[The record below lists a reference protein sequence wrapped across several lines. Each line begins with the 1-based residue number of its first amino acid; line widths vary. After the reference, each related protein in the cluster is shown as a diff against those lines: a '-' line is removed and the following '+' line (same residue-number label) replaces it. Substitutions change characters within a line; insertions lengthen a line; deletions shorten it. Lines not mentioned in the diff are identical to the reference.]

1 MDATESY
8 VYKKEVDWSLLH
20 EGLTLPVE
28 NQVVFGRL
36 MNRFLAR
43 GESKSINLYLNGKS
57 YAAKIT
63 NVNFAQKFHR
73 VKDTLQIRYS
83 RNGELAQALRGC
95 FARSYQFFV
104 DKRKFRQSDDRSIIR
119 LPKEVVEYLAIYTT
133 EYDDTYILEPIFA
146 EDISAL
152 QKFVENQSERF
163 VEASFNYDMTD
174 ANATIFNSERIV
186 KLRKLNK
193 KIGDNLKLLY
203 DYRCQICGRQIGEEY
218 GSHIVE
224 AHHIDYFVQSLNND
238 SQNQLIV
245 CPNHHSIIHDA
256 NPVFDRKRL
265 LYLYQN
271 GKQEGLTL
279 NQHLN

>member
-1 MDATESY
+1 MEATESY
-8 VYKKEVDWSLLH
+8 VHKKEVDWSLLH
-20 EGLTLPVE
+20 EGLTLPVA
-28 NQVVFGRL
+28 NRVVFGRV
-36 MNRFLAR
+36 MDRFLAR
-43 GESKSINLYLNGKS
+43 GESKSINLYLNGKC
-57 YAAKIT
+57 YVAKIT

-133 EYDDTYILEPIFA
+133 EYDDTYILEPIFT
-146 EDISAL
+146 EDISAMH
-152 QKFVENQSERF
+152 KMVENQSERV
-163 VEASFNYDMTD
+163 VEASFNYDVRD
-174 ANATIFNSERIV
+174 ENASIFASERIV
-186 KLRKLNK
+186 KIRKLNK

-203 DYRCQICGRQIGEEY
+203 DYRCQICGQQIGEEY

-224 AHHIDYFVQSLNND
+224 AHHIEYFVQSLNND

-265 LYLYQN
+265 LYLYSN
-271 GKQEGLTL
+271 GIQEGLLL
-279 NQHLN
+279 NQHL